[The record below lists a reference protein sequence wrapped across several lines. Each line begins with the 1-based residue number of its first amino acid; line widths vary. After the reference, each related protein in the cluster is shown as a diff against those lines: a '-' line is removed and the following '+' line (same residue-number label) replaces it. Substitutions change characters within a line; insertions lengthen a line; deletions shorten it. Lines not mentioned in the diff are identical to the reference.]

1 MKELTHS
8 RMQMNVVEETG
19 KLWIQINLDKTST
32 EQ

>member
-8 RMQMNVVEETG
+8 RMQMNVVETG
-19 KLWIQINLDKTST
+19 KIWIQINVDKTST